1 MLYLLMPPLPRYYFH
16 LAQRQQRGALHLVN
30 ELRVRHKKLDK
41 IHEKIERDNFYV
53 SSPRQEQETFYL
65 EVISVFVEMSSP
77 KFPKSQW
84 LAEYMKSAIEL
95 CNAISKNPKLNQFFK
110 ARFMREYY
118 LTLHGLPCKKNPTP
132 TGPKH

>member
-1 MLYLLMPPLPRYYFH
+1 MLYFLMPPLPRYYFH

-77 KFPKSQW
+77 KFPKSHW
-84 LAEYMKSAIEL
+84 LTEYMKSAIEL
-95 CNAISKNPKLNQFFK
+95 CNAISRISKITNFSKHDLWYCLT
-110 ARFMREYY
+110 FMGYHAKRIP
-118 LTLHGLPCKKNPTP
+118 LPQGL
-132 TGPKH
+132 